1 MITDKVGGSSAKP
14 EVWKQSKEKQLKH
27 KVSGYKSQSKR
38 WSIAGCRLLLRTL
51 IVPCERTAQKLPD
64 LNGQTTVARCGIQ
77 FVRIAGCQHP
87 KGILYYKEDILLP
100 RKSVFFD
107 ELYRHNILLLTDFC
121 LQTCQP
127 HQLQP
132 LRRSLISKLAWR
144 NHFLTSLT
152 QENWNPCQLIKRSA
166 DQLLLKQSWKVV
178 EWMSNLQ
185 RSPQGNKI
193 RDSHMLSFSYGS
205 NIDKSIS
212 LQ

>member
-1 MITDKVGGSSAKP
+1 MGNDCSEASI
-14 EVWKQSKEKQLKH
+14 WM
-27 KVSGYKSQSKR
+27 VSDYCRKM
-38 WSIAGCRLLLRTL
+38 WNSIC
-51 IVPCERTAQKLPD
+51 Q
-64 LNGQTTVARCGIQ
+64 
-77 FVRIAGCQHP
+77 GCQQP
-87 KGILYYKEDILLP
+87 KGILYYKLKRIYYCPGYLSFL
-100 RKSVFFD
+100 RNFIW
-107 ELYRHNILLLTDFC
+107 HNILLLTDFC

-178 EWMSNLQ
+178 EWTSNLQ